1 MYIYRAINELD
12 EKIDPTKNGLI
23 AKSIIDEV
31 IYSDYELLLYSNFR
45 KENNPLSQ
53 MTDKELNLIYREI
66 RGNFNLDLHIP
77 EIINIANM
85 NQKIAN
91 DILRNV
97 MLTNDEY
104 FLSQFENILSTK
116 NGHITNG
123 SSIDYPWI
131 SFSTDLSLVR
141 SYYEKQE
148 KNIIVVVDSNIVN
161 TFDNIGSDEL
171 IALDLSSRE
180 KIQENIEFM
189 INADKT
195 PTSIYYRGFNYTI
208 SDKEVIYYNKVPKE
222 KIVAILNPLQY
233 ELLLNDL
240 LTEEYYQLSAGEKY
254 CWRFNILTE
263 MKKMFQDNHNIINYI
278 LEKYY
283 TENISFKKL
292 SESGEYNQYEL
303 NEANRFILQKVKEN
317 QLLREKIKWKQKVKV
332 NS

>member
-1 MYIYRAINELD
+1 MYIYRAINKMD
-12 EKIDPTKNGLI
+12 ERINPTKNGLI

-148 KNIIVVVDSNIVN
+148 KTIYSLGNYESEINNKIYDIDSLNYNIDLALEDVQKLKKEFKDYFLSYSFKEYDKAYKKIELIEKNII
-161 TFDNIGSDEL
+161 DN
-171 IALDLSSRE
+171 
-180 KIQENIEFM
+180 K
-189 INADKT
+189 
-195 PTSIYYRGFNYTI
+195 
-208 SDKEVIYYNKVPKE
+208 NKVYLIKE
-222 KIVAILNPLQY
+222 KLIKSKELNRNTLTKVKK
-233 ELLLNDL
+233 LND
-240 LTEEYYQLSAGEKY
+240 K
-254 CWRFNILTE
+254 N
-263 MKKMFQDNHNIINYI
+263 
-278 LEKYY
+278 
-283 TENISFKKL
+283 
-292 SESGEYNQYEL
+292 
-303 NEANRFILQKVKEN
+303 
-317 QLLREKIKWKQKVKV
+317 
-332 NS
+332 